1 MMYLETKDVEIE
13 ALRSFMERM
22 LMAVGCDAGTAATLA
37 HVHLE
42 ADLRGVGVQGLNH
55 LINSHLPD
63 FQSGKIDP
71 AGKPEVVREGDAY
84 ALIEGNSCSGPI
96 AAIPAA
102 ELAAAKARKA
112 GCATVGVRHSHD
124 LFIAGYYA
132 ELMAREGTIG
142 FVFSDDVIPV
152 VHPLGGTEPIIG
164 SNPMAIAVPCEGE
177 PFVLDFAPCATLPT
191 YVRYAKRYGKSL
203 PEGVVHDAE
212 GRPVTDPNQVSD
224 GAGHQAHLGAIAPS
238 GNKGYGLLLAID
250 FLSGALMGCAM
261 GTDHATIP
269 GAHKG
274 HCLMAIDPAMFGGAD
289 AFRHAV
295 SARLAQIKGSKAAP
309 GQPEIRAPGERSFAT
324 RERSLAEGRVT
335 MDRLCWE
342 DALKT
347 AAALGVEGPG

>member
-1 MMYLETKDVEIE
+1 MMYRETRTVEVE
-13 ALRSFMERM
+13 ALRDFMVRL
-22 LMAVGCDAGTAATLA
+22 LMAVGCDEGTAATLA
-37 HVHLE
+37 NVHLE

-55 LINSHLPD
+55 LISSHLPD
-63 FQSGKIDP
+63 FRSGKIDP
-71 AGKPEVVREGDAY
+71 VATPEVVREGDAY

-112 GCATVGVRHSHD
+112 GCATIGVRNSHD

-132 ELMAREGTIG
+132 ELMAREGRIG

-191 YVRYAKRYGKSL
+191 YVRYAKRYGESL
-203 PEGVVHDAE
+203 PEGVVHDAQ
-212 GRPVTDPNQVSD
+212 GRPTTDPNKVND
-224 GAGHQAHLGAIAPS
+224 GAGHQTQFGAIAPS
-238 GNKGYGLLLAID
+238 SNKGYGLLLAID

-261 GTDHATIP
+261 GTDHATEP
-269 GAHKG
+269 GALKG
-274 HCLMAIDPAMFGGAD
+274 HCLMAIDPAMFGGAE

-295 SARLAQIKGSKAAP
+295 SARLAQVKDSKPAP
-309 GQPEIRAPGERSFAT
+309 EQDGIRTPGERSFAT
-324 RERSLAEGRVT
+324 RARSLAEGRVT
-335 MDRLCWE
+335 VDRVCWD
-342 DALKT
+342 DALGT
-347 AAALGVEGPG
+347 AAEMGVAAPG